1 MNRLTRKSK
10 IRDMVWFVDHEKSNM
25 DLEPCEM
32 DPHHNRLAIQKLAE
46 YEDAEEQ
53 GKLLMTPCKIGDTV
67 WVITS
72 LYNLG
77 FDGNDEC
84 EIFECTVDAIAFYK
98 SGRSQVRLYFVTEY
112 FNEHVRFDDFGKT
125 VFLTKEEAEVVLEK
139 MKGECKN
146 A

>member
-1 MNRLTRKSK
+1 MNWMNRLTYRKHDYE
-10 IRDMVWFVDHEKSNM
+10 RTYCPRTV
-25 DLEPCEM
+25 PCESRCDDCEHM
-32 DPHHNRLAIQKLAE
+32 DKMMNKLAD

-53 GKLLMTPCKIGDTV
+53 GKLLMAPCKIGNTV

-139 MKGECKN
+139 MKGE
-146 A
+146 